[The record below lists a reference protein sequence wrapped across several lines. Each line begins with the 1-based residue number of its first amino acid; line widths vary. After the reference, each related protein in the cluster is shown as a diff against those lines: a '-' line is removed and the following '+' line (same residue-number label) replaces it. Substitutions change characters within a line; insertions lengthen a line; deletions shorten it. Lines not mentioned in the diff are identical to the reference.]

1 MLVSHGDK
9 QKLIALVAAVA
20 LCFTAWAVGG
30 MLAGPNLA
38 WYRMLN
44 RPSFAP
50 PDSVFSVVWTLL
62 YAMMVLAA
70 WQFWRSKG
78 TYEDRRLGLICF
90 ATQLA
95 LTVAWS
101 FSFFWLRS
109 PEAGLFVI
117 LLLLVA
123 IAITIVVFD
132 RLSRPAA
139 LLLVPYLLW
148 VCFATALN
156 FAFWFLNR

>member
-1 MLVSHGDK
+1 MLVSPGDK
-9 QKLIALVAAVA
+9 QKLIALAAAVA
-20 LCFTAWAVGG
+20 LCFAAWVLGG
-30 MLAGPNLA
+30 ALAAPNLD
-38 WYRMLN
+38 WYGTLN

-50 PDSVFSVVWTLL
+50 PNSVFSVVWTLL

-78 TYEDRRLGLICF
+78 KHEDRRRGLICF
-90 ATQLA
+90 STQLA
-95 LTVAWS
+95 LNVAWS

-109 PEAGLFVI
+109 PAAGFFLI
-117 LLLLVA
+117 LLLLLA

-148 VCFATALN
+148 VCFAAALN